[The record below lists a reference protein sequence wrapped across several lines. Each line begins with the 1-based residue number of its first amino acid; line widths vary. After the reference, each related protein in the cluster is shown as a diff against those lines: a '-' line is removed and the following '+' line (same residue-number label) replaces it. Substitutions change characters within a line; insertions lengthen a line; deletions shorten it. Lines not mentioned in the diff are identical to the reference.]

1 MIFQLDATLARDTVE
16 VTRFTLCRVLI
27 MNDARYRWVILVPA
41 RPGLVEIHDLT
52 PQDRQVLMAEMM
64 QISTSLDEL
73 YKPDKINIG
82 ALGNIVSQLHIHI
95 IARFKGDPAWPGP
108 VWGHGDAVPY
118 APDALEKIRS
128 DLLSAFA

>member
-1 MIFQLDATLARDTVE
+1 MTFQLDAILARDTVE

-27 MNDARYRWVILVPA
+27 MKDARYRWVILVPA
-41 RPGLVEIHDLT
+41 RPDLVEIHDLD

-64 QISTSLDEL
+64 QISTSLDGL

-95 IARFKGDPAWPGP
+95 IARFKNDPAWPGP
-108 VWGHGDAVPY
+108 VWGHGDAVAY

-128 DLLSAFA
+128 DLLTAFA